1 MFSIIAVCAIN
12 LVIGVVYIVQ
22 IRRRQIS
29 PALAMWVFFTI
40 AVIGS
45 LVTYLSEGDFSPWDN
60 ILNSADFFLGSSVAI
75 AILLYGDRS
84 TRFNRF
90 DIGCLIAVCLILIA
104 WIFTRQHVMAHS
116 AIQLILVIAYFPV
129 FKRLW
134 HALRNT
140 ESWVMWVGLML
151 APIFALLS
159 SKGLLATVY
168 TVRSM
173 VGPALLLLLMG
184 WNAWQQRR
192 AARAID

>member
-1 MFSIIAVCAIN
+1 MFSIIAVCVIN

-60 ILNSADFFLGSSVAI
+60 ILNSADLFLDSSVSI

-90 DIGCLIAVCLILIA
+90 DIGCLIARVPHLDCVDLHASARDGAQRDSADPRYRLLPGRQAALARIA
-104 WIFTRQHVMAHS
+104 EH
-116 AIQLILVIAYFPV
+116 
-129 FKRLW
+129 
-134 HALRNT
+134 
-140 ESWVMWVGLML
+140 
-151 APIFALLS
+151 
-159 SKGLLATVY
+159 
-168 TVRSM
+168 
-173 VGPALLLLLMG
+173 
-184 WNAWQQRR
+184 
-192 AARAID
+192 